1 MKAAKVAGLKPGKA
15 LQANAAK
22 LIEARLAE
30 LRGFADAAL
39 QPGAAEAQHDLR
51 IAAKRLR
58 YLLELTEFC
67 FDPAAQSA
75 RATVRDLQ
83 GILGDLRDAEAML
96 DRQAGIASLE
106 SLLRTRQELLFA
118 RFQEFWGAEATIA
131 SLAELEAA
139 VA

>member
-1 MKAAKVAGLKPGKA
+1 VKASRVAGLKPGKA
-15 LQANAAK
+15 LRPNAAK
-22 LIEARLAE
+22 IIEARLFE
-30 LRGFADAAL
+30 LRGFAEPAL
-39 QPGAAEAQHDLR
+39 EPGAIEAQHDLR

-67 FDPAAQSA
+67 FGPAAQSA
-75 RATVRDLQ
+75 RETVRELQ
-83 GILGDLRDAEAML
+83 GILGELRDAEAML

-106 SLLRTRQELLFA
+106 SLLRTREELLFA